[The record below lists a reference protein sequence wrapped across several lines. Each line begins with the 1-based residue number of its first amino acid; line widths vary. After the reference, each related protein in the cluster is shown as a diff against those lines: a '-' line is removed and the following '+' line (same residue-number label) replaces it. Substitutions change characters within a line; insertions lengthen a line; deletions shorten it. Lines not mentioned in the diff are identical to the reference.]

1 MPDPHPHPHP
11 HPHPNQV
18 SDDEKPYGAHE
29 AHSGRLASSSSRDE
43 ATQPESQASPREQLL
58 SPGGGR
64 FQGGLGRPQ
73 RDHPFLPS
81 HPFLPFGRLEEAS
94 RLETLGH
101 PELSAAAEM
110 SSTSTARSTSTSTS
124 TSRCDTSTDGCESRR
139 STVASMVS
147 CSLHGLGESPERGA
161 TADGYGSGLGSS
173 LTSRWDEAA
182 ATALRNSLHSEIRGR
197 KTLAGSVGSGRR
209 DTRFVHAAA
218 ATLDRTKDGKK
229 PRATKLGNQFAT
241 ASVLTPTLN
250 PSP

>member
-1 MPDPHPHPHP
+1 MLP
-11 HPHPNQV
+11 
-18 SDDEKPYGAHE
+18 
-29 AHSGRLASSSSRDE
+29 
-43 ATQPESQASPREQLL
+43 
-58 SPGGGR
+58 SPGLGPGGVR
-64 FQGGLGRPQ
+64 FQGDLGQPQ
-73 RDHPFLPS
+73 CDH
-81 HPFLPFGRLEEAS
+81 PFGRLEEAS
-94 RLETLGH
+94 RLETLCY

-124 TSRCDTSTDGCESRR
+124 RYDTSTDGCESRR
-139 STVASMVS
+139 STVVSTVS
-147 CSLHGLGESPERGA
+147 CSLHGLGESPEQGA

-173 LTSRWDEAA
+173 LTSRWDTAA
-182 ATALRNSLHSEIRGR
+182 VTALRNSLHSEIRGR

-250 PSP
+250 PSPQPSPQP